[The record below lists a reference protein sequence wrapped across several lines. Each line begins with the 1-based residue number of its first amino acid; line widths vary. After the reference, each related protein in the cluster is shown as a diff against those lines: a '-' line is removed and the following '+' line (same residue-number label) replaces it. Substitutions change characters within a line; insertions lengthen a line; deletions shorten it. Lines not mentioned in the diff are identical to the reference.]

1 MVTTT
6 VAAGIQSR
14 TDSPVARHEAVRQRN
29 IAGRH
34 IRKRI
39 LLVKSKHDDV
49 RREKIGMVVVGNFK
63 LSGDRRQETAM
74 TALLGGQRKAINI
87 EGAFNSV
94 GWGIDFDNSA
104 KR

>member
-1 MVTTT
+1 
-6 VAAGIQSR
+6 
-14 TDSPVARHEAVRQRN
+14 
-29 IAGRH
+29 
-34 IRKRI
+34 
-39 LLVKSKHDDV
+39 
-49 RREKIGMVVVGNFK
+49 MVVVGNFK

-74 TALLGGQRKAINI
+74 TALLGGQRKVINI

>member
-1 MVTTT
+1 M
-6 VAAGIQSR
+6 
-14 TDSPVARHEAVRQRN
+14 
-29 IAGRH
+29 
-34 IRKRI
+34 
-39 LLVKSKHDDV
+39 KSKHDDV

-94 GWGIDFDNSA
+94 EGENWFRKQREKVVWI
-104 KR
+104 